1 VETVIHDETPD
12 RLGSL
17 TDAVQAALAELAERN
32 AVARTWARDHTLW
45 REDPTEISD
54 RLGWLTV
61 VPDMVTRLDE
71 LRATCAD
78 ILEAEPGGDALGPER
93 PGAGGAKSGNHD
105 VEARAARSAAAGAGS
120 TSDVDHVLLAGMGG
134 SSLFPEVV
142 ARSTASGGG
151 APALH
156 VLDTTDPAAIARVGR
171 ELAPERTLVIAASKS
186 GTTLETRSHLAWAW
200 DRHPDPA
207 RFAVITDPGSE
218 LAALAAERGFAATFE
233 NPPDIGGR
241 YSALSLFG
249 LVPAILAGADVDGL
263 LASASGITEALRT
276 PPPANPAARLAATM
290 AAAVR
295 AGRDKLTLV
304 VPEHLAT
311 FGLWLEQLLAESTGK
326 DGTGIVPV
334 VGEPVGDPPVYGED
348 RLFVAV
354 GEPGPAAGPL
364 DALADA
370 GHPVIRLGRA
380 GSFADLGEQVLLWEL
395 ATALAGALL
404 GIHPF
409 DQPDVAAAKVATSR
423 VLAEGRPD
431 LPLTPLAEL
440 LDQVGGGDYLAIQV
454 FVDPGP
460 SGRGSGQ
467 HVSAAVAGIES
478 ARVALRDRLGV
489 ATTLGLG
496 PRFLHSTGQL
506 HKGGPN
512 RGVFVQ
518 VLGDADVDVPIPG
531 EDYGFAALEQAQAD
545 GDLLTLHERKR
556 RAGRVR
562 LDELLEVS

>member
-1 VETVIHDETPD
+1 VILDETPD

-17 TDAVQAALAELAERN
+17 SDGIEAALAELTERD
-32 AVARTWARDHTLW
+32 AVARAWAWDHTVW
-45 REDPTEISD
+45 RDDPTEISD

-61 VPDMVTRLDE
+61 VPDMVAGLD
-71 LRATCAD
+71 
-78 ILEAEPGGDALGPER
+78 
-93 PGAGGAKSGNHD
+93 D
-105 VEARAARSAAAGAGS
+105 VRAACARVASG
-120 TSDVDHVLLAGMGG
+120 VDHVLLAGMGG

-142 ARSTASGGG
+142 ARSTSGAGE
-151 APALH
+151 PTLH
-156 VLDTTDPAAIARVGR
+156 VLDTTDPAAIARLGD
-171 ELAPERTLVIAASKS
+171 ELAPERTLHIAASKS

-200 DRHPDPA
+200 ERHPDPA
-207 RFAVITDPGSE
+207 RFAVITDPGSA
-218 LAALAAERGFAATFE
+218 LAALATERGFAAVFE

-276 PPPANPAARLAATM
+276 APAANPAARLAATM

-304 VPEHLAT
+304 VPDHLAT

-334 VGEPVGDPPVYGED
+334 VGEPLGDPAVYGED

-354 GEPGPAAGPL
+354 AEPGPEAAGRL
-364 DALADA
+364 DTLAAA
-370 GHPVIRLGRA
+370 GHPVVGLA
-380 GSFADLGEQVLLWEL
+380 GGGTFADLGEQILLWEL

-404 GIHPF
+404 GINPF
-409 DQPDVAAAKVATSR
+409 DQPDVAVAKAATSR

-431 LPLTPLAEL
+431 LPLIPLTEL
-440 LDQVGGGDYLAIQV
+440 LDQVGPGDYLAIQA

-460 SGRGSGQ
+460 SGRRSGD
-467 HVSAAVAGIES
+467 HVSPVVGDIET

-489 ATTLGLG
+489 ATTVGLG
-496 PRFLHSTGQL
+496 PRYLHSTGQL

-518 VLGDADVDVPIPG
+518 VVGDAAAEVPIPG

-562 LDELLEVS
+562 IDELLEAS

>member
-1 VETVIHDETPD
+1 MAGSKWTVILDETPD

-17 TDAVQAALAELAERN
+17 GDAVGAGLAELSERD
-32 AVARTWARDHTLW
+32 AVARAWARDHTLW
-45 REDPTEISD
+45 RNDPTEISD

-61 VPDMVTRLDE
+61 VPDMVAGLDRI
-71 LRATCAD
+71 RATCAD
-78 ILEAEPGGDALGPER
+78 I
-93 PGAGGAKSGNHD
+93 
-105 VEARAARSAAAGAGS
+105 AA
-120 TSDVDHVLLAGMGG
+120 DVDHVLLAGMGG

-142 ARSTASGGG
+142 ARTTAATPG

-156 VLDTTDPAAIARVGR
+156 VLDTTDSAAIARLGG
-171 ELAPERTLVIAASKS
+171 ELPPERTLHIAASKS
-186 GTTLETRSHLAWAW
+186 GTTLETRCHLAWAW
-200 DRHPDPA
+200 DRDPDPA
-207 RFAVITDPGSE
+207 RFAVITDPASE

-276 PPPANPAARLAATM
+276 PPATNPAARLAATM
-290 AAAVR
+290 AAAVG

-304 VPEHLAT
+304 VPDRFAT

-334 VGEPVGDPPVYGED
+334 VGEPLGDPDVYGGD
-348 RLFVAV
+348 RLFVAM
-354 GEPGPAAGPL
+354 GEPEAEAGRRL
-364 DALADA
+364 DALAAA
-370 GHPVIRLGRA
+370 GHPVVGLRSGGA
-380 GSFADLGEQVLLWEL
+380 FADLGEQVLLWEL

-404 GIHPF
+404 GINPF
-409 DQPDVAAAKVATSR
+409 DQPDVAAAKAATKR
-423 VLAEGRPD
+423 VLAEGRSD
-431 LPLTPLAEL
+431 LPLTPLVEL
-440 LDQVGGGDYLAIQV
+440 LAHVGAGDYVAIQA
-454 FVDPGP
+454 FVDPASP
-460 SGRGSGQ
+460 
-467 HVSAAVAGIES
+467 VVADIEA
-478 ARVALRDRLGV
+478 ARVALRDRLAV
-489 ATTLGLG
+489 ATTVGLG

-518 VLGDADVDVPIPG
+518 VVGEAATYVPIPG
-531 EDYGFAALEQAQAD
+531 KDYEFGALEQAQAD

-562 LDELLEVS
+562 FDELLEGPWEQ

>member
-1 VETVIHDETPD
+1 
-12 RLGSL
+12 
-17 TDAVQAALAELAERN
+17 
-32 AVARTWARDHTLW
+32 
-45 REDPTEISD
+45 
-54 RLGWLTV
+54 
-61 VPDMVTRLDE
+61 
-71 LRATCAD
+71 
-78 ILEAEPGGDALGPER
+78 
-93 PGAGGAKSGNHD
+93 
-105 VEARAARSAAAGAGS
+105 
-120 TSDVDHVLLAGMGG
+120 MGG
-134 SSLFPEVV
+134 SSLFPDVV
-142 ARSTASGGG
+142 ARVSPPAAD
-151 APALH
+151 APTLH
-156 VLDTTDPAAIARVGR
+156 VLDTTDPAAIARLGG
-171 ELAPERTLVIAASKS
+171 ELAPDRTLHIAASKS

-218 LAALAAERGFAATFE
+218 LAALAGERGFAATFE
-233 NPPDIGGR
+233 NPTDIGGR

-263 LASASGITEALRT
+263 LASASGITESLRT
-276 PPPANPAARLAATM
+276 APAANPAARLAATM
-290 AAAVR
+290 AAAVG

-304 VPEHLAT
+304 VPDRLAT

-334 VGEPVGDPPVYGED
+334 VGEPLGDPGVYGED

-354 GEPGPAAGPL
+354 GDPDPGATGRL

-370 GHPVIRLGRA
+370 GHPVVVLPG
-380 GSFADLGEQVLLWEL
+380 GGTFADLGEQVLLWEL

-409 DQPDVAAAKVATSR
+409 DQPDVAAAKAATNR

-431 LPLTPLAEL
+431 LPLTPLPEL
-440 LDQVGGGDYLAIQV
+440 LGEAGAGDYLAIQA
-454 FVDPGP
+454 FVDPDGP
-460 SGRGSGQ
+460 
-467 HVSAAVAGIES
+467 VVDGIE
-478 ARVALRDRLGV
+478 ATRVALRDRLRV
-489 ATTLGLG
+489 ATTVGLG

-518 VLGDADVDVPIPG
+518 VLGDAAVDVPIPG
-531 EDYGFAALEQAQAD
+531 EGYGFAALERAQAD

-562 LDELLEVS
+562 IDELLEGER

>member
-1 VETVIHDETPD
+1 VIHDETPD
-12 RLGSL
+12 RIGPL
-17 TDAVQAALAELAERN
+17 TGAVQVALAELTERD
-32 AVARTWARDHTLW
+32 AVARAWSRDHTLW

-61 VPDMVTRLDE
+61 VPDMVARLDE
-71 LRATCAD
+71 VRATCAGV
-78 ILEAEPGGDALGPER
+78 ATG
-93 PGAGGAKSGNHD
+93 
-105 VEARAARSAAAGAGS
+105 
-120 TSDVDHVLLAGMGG
+120 VDDVLLAGMGG

-142 ARSTASGGG
+142 ARSTPPIAGK
-151 APALH
+151 PTLH
-156 VLDTTDPAAIARVGR
+156 VLDTTDPAAIARLGA
-171 ELAPERTLVIAASKS
+171 ELAPDRTLHIAASKS
-186 GTTLETRSHLAWAW
+186 GTTLETRCHLAWAW

-218 LAALAAERGFAATFE
+218 LAAVATDRGFAAVFE

-249 LVPAILAGADVDGL
+249 LVPAILAGADVDAL
-263 LASASGITEALRT
+263 LASAAGITEALRT
-276 PPPANPAARLAATM
+276 APPANPAARLAATM

-295 AGRDKLTLV
+295 GGRDKLTLV
-304 VPEHLAT
+304 VPDHLAA

-326 DGTGIVPV
+326 DGTGVVPV
-334 VGEPVGDPPVYGED
+334 VGEPLGDPAVYGDD

-354 GEPGPAAGPL
+354 GEPALEAAGRL
-364 DALADA
+364 DALAAA
-370 GHPVIRLGRA
+370 GHPVVGLPSG
-380 GSFADLGEQVLLWEL
+380 GTFVDLGEQVLLWEL

-409 DQPDVAAAKVATSR
+409 DQPDVAAAKAATAR
-423 VLAEGRPD
+423 VLAEGPPD
-431 LPLTPLAEL
+431 LPLTSLGDL
-440 LDQVGGGDYLAIQV
+440 LDQVGGGDYLAIQA

-460 SGRGSGQ
+460 SGPGSGE
-467 HVSAAVAGIES
+467 HVSSVVGDIEA
-478 ARVALRDRLGV
+478 ARVALRNRLGV
-489 ATTLGLG
+489 ATTVGLG

-506 HKGGPN
+506 HKGGPD

-518 VLGDADVDVPIPG
+518 VVGDDIADVPIPG
-531 EDYGFAALEQAQAD
+531 EDYGFAALKRAQAD

-562 LDELLEVS
+562 IDELLEAS

>member
-1 VETVIHDETPD
+1 VEAVIHDETSD

-17 TDAVQAALAELAERN
+17 TDAVQGALAELAERN
-32 AVARTWARDHTLW
+32 AVARTWAQDHTLW

-71 LRATCAD
+71 LRTSCAD
-78 ILEAEPGGDALGPER
+78 ILEAEPGGDY
-93 PGAGGAKSGNHD
+93 
-105 VEARAARSAAAGAGS
+105 
-120 TSDVDHVLLAGMGG
+120 VLLAGMGG

-142 ARSTASGGG
+142 ARSTPPGGG

-156 VLDTTDPAAIARVGR
+156 VLDTTDPAAIARLGR
-171 ELAPERTLVIAASKS
+171 ELAPERTLHIAASKS

-200 DRHPDPA
+200 ERHPNPA

-218 LAALAAERGFAATFE
+218 LAALAVERGFAATFE
-233 NPPDIGGR
+233 NPSDIGGR

-249 LVPAILAGADVDGL
+249 LVPAILAGADVGGL

-276 PPPANPAARLAATM
+276 PPSANPAARLAATM

-334 VGEPVGDPPVYGED
+334 VGEPLGDPPVYGED
-348 RLFVAV
+348 RLFVVV
-354 GEPGPAAGPL
+354 GEPGATAGRL
-364 DALADA
+364 DSLADA
-370 GHPVIRLGRA
+370 GHPVVRLASG

-395 ATALAGALL
+395 ATALAGALI
-404 GIHPF
+404 GINPF
-409 DQPDVAAAKVATSR
+409 DQPDVAAAKAATSR

-431 LPLTPLAEL
+431 LPLTPLAAL
-440 LDQVGGGDYLAIQV
+440 LDQVETGDYLAIQA
-454 FVDPGP
+454 FVDPA
-460 SGRGSGQ
+460 SDAIAR
-467 HVSAAVAGIES
+467 IES

-489 ATTLGLG
+489 ATTVGLG

-506 HKGGPN
+506 HKGGPD

-562 LDELLEVS
+562 LDELLEEAS

>member
-1 VETVIHDETPD
+1 VIVDETPD

-17 TDAVQAALAELAERN
+17 NRAVEAALAELADRD

-45 REDPTEISD
+45 RADPTEISD

-61 VPDMVTRLDE
+61 VPDMVAGLDRI
-71 LRATCAD
+71 RATCAG
-78 ILEAEPGGDALGPER
+78 I
-93 PGAGGAKSGNHD
+93 
-105 VEARAARSAAAGAGS
+105 AAG
-120 TSDVDHVLLAGMGG
+120 VDHVLLAGMGG

-142 ARSTASGGG
+142 ARSTPSG
-151 APALH
+151 ADRPTLH
-156 VLDTTDPAAIARVGR
+156 VLDTTNPAAIARLGG
-171 ELAPERTLVIAASKS
+171 EFAPERTLHIAASKS

-200 DRHPDPA
+200 DRHPDPT

-218 LAALAAERGFAATFE
+218 LAALAGERGFAAVFE

-263 LASASGITEALRT
+263 LASASGITESLRT
-276 PPPANPAARLAATM
+276 PPAANPAARLAATM

-304 VPEHLAT
+304 VPDHLAT

-334 VGEPVGDPPVYGED
+334 VGEPLGNPSVYGED

-354 GEPGPAAGPL
+354 GEPELETAGRLDSLAA
-364 DALADA
+364 A
-370 GHPVIRLGRA
+370 GHPVLGLGGGGA
-380 GSFADLGEQVLLWEL
+380 FADLGEQVLLWEL
-395 ATALAGALL
+395 ATAVAGALL

-409 DQPDVAAAKVATSR
+409 DQPDVAAAKAATSR

-431 LPLTPLAEL
+431 LPLSPLTEL
-440 LDQVGGGDYLAIQV
+440 LDQVRAGDYLAIQA

-460 SGRGSGQ
+460 SGRGSGE
-467 HVSAAVAGIES
+467 HVSPVVAGIEA
-478 ARVALRDRLGV
+478 ARLALRDRLGV
-489 ATTLGLG
+489 ATTFGLG

-518 VLGDADVDVPIPG
+518 VVGDATADVPIPG

-545 GDLLTLHERKR
+545 GDLVTLHERKR

-562 LDELLEVS
+562 IDELLEAS

>member
-45 REDPTEISD
+45 REGPTEISD

-78 ILEAEPGGDALGPER
+78 ILEAEPGGGTLGPER

-120 TSDVDHVLLAGMGG
+120 TSDLDHVLLAGMGG

-142 ARSTASGGG
+142 ARSTPSGGG

-156 VLDTTDPAAIARVGR
+156 VLDTTDPAAIVRVGR
-171 ELAPERTLVIAASKS
+171 ELSPERTLVIAASKS

-249 LVPAILAGADVDGL
+249 LVPAILAGSDVDGL

-276 PPPANPAARLAATM
+276 APSANPAARLAATM

-370 GHPVIRLGRA
+370 GHPVVRLGSG

-395 ATALAGALL
+395 ATALTGALL

-409 DQPDVAAAKVATSR
+409 DQPDVAAAKAATSR

-440 LDQVGGGDYLAIQV
+440 LDQVGGGDYLAIQA

-460 SGRGSGQ
+460 SGRGSGE
-467 HVSAAVAGIES
+467 HGSAAVAGIES

-489 ATTLGLG
+489 ATTVGLG

-512 RGVFVQ
+512 QGVFVQ
-518 VLGDADVDVPIPG
+518 VLGDAADDVPIPG

-562 LDELLEVS
+562 LDELLGVS

>member
-1 VETVIHDETPD
+1 VILDETPD
-12 RLGSL
+12 RPGSL
-17 TDAVQAALAELAERN
+17 SDAVEAALAELTERD

-61 VPDMVTRLDE
+61 VPDMVTGLDRI
-71 LRATCAD
+71 RATCA
-78 ILEAEPGGDALGPER
+78 R
-93 PGAGGAKSGNHD
+93 
-105 VEARAARSAAAGAGS
+105 VSA
-120 TSDVDHVLLAGMGG
+120 DVDHVLLAGMGG

-142 ARSTASGGG
+142 ARSTPPGAGG
-151 APALH
+151 PTLH
-156 VLDTTDPAAIARVGR
+156 VLDTTDPAAIARLGG
-171 ELAPERTLVIAASKS
+171 ELAPERTLHIAASKS

-200 DRHPDPA
+200 ERHPDPA

-218 LAALAAERGFAATFE
+218 LAALATERGFAAVFE
-233 NPPDIGGR
+233 NLPDIGGR

-276 PPPANPAARLAATM
+276 APPANPAARLAATM

-295 AGRDKLTLV
+295 SGRDKLTLV
-304 VPEHLAT
+304 VPDHLAT
-311 FGLWLEQLLAESTGK
+311 FWLWLEQLLAESTGK

-334 VGEPVGDPPVYGED
+334 VGEPLGDPGVYGED

-354 GEPGPAAGPL
+354 GEPGLEATGRLDTLAA
-364 DALADA
+364 A
-370 GHPVIRLGRA
+370 GHPVIGVA
-380 GSFADLGEQVLLWEL
+380 GGEAFADLGEQVLLWEL

-409 DQPDVAAAKVATSR
+409 DQPDVAAAKAATSR

-431 LPLTPLAEL
+431 LPLTPLTEL
-440 LDQVGGGDYLAIQV
+440 LDQVRAADYLAIQA
-454 FVDPGP
+454 FVDPDSPVVGT
-460 SGRGSGQ
+460 
-467 HVSAAVAGIES
+467 IEA
-478 ARVALRDRLGV
+478 ARVAVRDRLGV
-489 ATTLGLG
+489 ATTVGLG
-496 PRFLHSTGQL
+496 PRYLHSTGQL

-518 VLGDADVDVPIPG
+518 LVGDPATDVPIPG

-562 LDELLEVS
+562 IGELLEAT

>member
-1 VETVIHDETPD
+1 VSLEETPD
-12 RLGSL
+12 RPGPL
-17 TDAVQAALAELAERN
+17 AEPIEVALAELTERD

-61 VPDMVTRLDE
+61 VPQMVTGLDAV
-71 LRATCAD
+71 RATCAR
-78 ILEAEPGGDALGPER
+78 ILEAEPSREA
-93 PGAGGAKSGNHD
+93 A
-105 VEARAARSAAAGAGS
+105 ARAARSEAASAGS
-120 TSDVDHVLLAGMGG
+120 TPPRAGVADVLLAGMGG

-142 ARSTASGGG
+142 ARSTPSGAGR
-151 APALH
+151 PTLH
-156 VLDTTDPAAIARVGR
+156 VLDTTDPAAIARLGG
-171 ELAPERTLVIAASKS
+171 ELAPERTLHIAASKS

-218 LAALAAERGFAATFE
+218 LAALATERGFAAVFE

-249 LVPAILAGADVDGL
+249 LVPAILAGADVEGL
-263 LASASGITEALRT
+263 LASASGVTEALRT
-276 PPPANPAARLAATM
+276 APPANPAARLAATM

-304 VPEHLAT
+304 VPDQLAT

-326 DGTGIVPV
+326 DGTGVVPV
-334 VGEPVGDPPVYGED
+334 VGEPLGHPAVYGQD

-354 GEPGPAAGPL
+354 ADPALDVADRL
-364 DALADA
+364 DALAAA
-370 GHPVIRLGRA
+370 GHPVVGLPSG
-380 GSFADLGEQVLLWEL
+380 GGFADLGEQVLLWEM
-395 ATALAGALL
+395 ATALTGALL

-409 DQPDVAAAKVATSR
+409 DQPDVAAAKAATSR
-423 VLAEGRPD
+423 VLAEGPPD
-431 LPLTPLAEL
+431 LPMSPLTEL
-440 LDQVGGGDYLAIQV
+440 LDQVRPGDYLAIQA
-454 FVDPGP
+454 FVDPGA
-460 SGRGSGQ
+460 SGRGSGE
-467 HVSAAVAGIES
+467 HVSPVVGEIET

-489 ATTLGLG
+489 ATTFGLG

-506 HKGGPN
+506 HKGGPD

-518 VLGDADVDVPIPG
+518 VVGDDAADIPIPG
-531 EDYGFAALEQAQAD
+531 EDYGFATLEHAQAD
-545 GDLLTLHERKR
+545 GDLLTLLERKR

-562 LDELLEVS
+562 LDELLEVAT

>member
-1 VETVIHDETPD
+1 METVIHDETPD

-61 VPDMVTRLDE
+61 VPDMVTRLHE

-78 ILEAEPGGDALGPER
+78 
-93 PGAGGAKSGNHD
+93 
-105 VEARAARSAAAGAGS
+105 VSA
-120 TSDVDHVLLAGMGG
+120 DVDHVLLAGMGG
-134 SSLFPEVV
+134 SSLFPQVV
-142 ARSTASGGG
+142 ARSTPSGGG
-151 APALH
+151 GPTLH
-156 VLDTTDPAAIARVGR
+156 VLDTTDPAAIARLGR

-200 DRHPDPA
+200 DRHPDPT

-263 LASASGITEALRT
+263 LASASAITEALRT
-276 PPPANPAARLAATM
+276 PPSANPSARLAATM

-304 VPEHLAT
+304 VPEELAT

-334 VGEPVGDPPVYGED
+334 VGEPLGDPAVYGED

-354 GEPGPAAGPL
+354 GSRDRPPAAGR
-364 DALADA
+364 ARDA
-370 GHPVIRLGRA
+370 GHPVVRLG
-380 GSFADLGEQVLLWEL
+380 
-395 ATALAGALL
+395 
-404 GIHPF
+404 
-409 DQPDVAAAKVATSR
+409 
-423 VLAEGRPD
+423 
-431 LPLTPLAEL
+431 
-440 LDQVGGGDYLAIQV
+440 
-454 FVDPGP
+454 
-460 SGRGSGQ
+460 
-467 HVSAAVAGIES
+467 
-478 ARVALRDRLGV
+478 
-489 ATTLGLG
+489 
-496 PRFLHSTGQL
+496 
-506 HKGGPN
+506 
-512 RGVFVQ
+512 
-518 VLGDADVDVPIPG
+518 
-531 EDYGFAALEQAQAD
+531 
-545 GDLLTLHERKR
+545 
-556 RAGRVR
+556 
-562 LDELLEVS
+562 

>member
-1 VETVIHDETPD
+1 VILDETPD
-12 RLGSL
+12 RVGSL
-17 TDAVQAALAELAERN
+17 AGAIEAALAELAECD

-45 REDPTEISD
+45 RDDPTEISD

-61 VPDMVTRLDE
+61 VPDMVTRLDQI
-71 LRATCAD
+71 RDTCAR
-78 ILEAEPGGDALGPER
+78 IS
-93 PGAGGAKSGNHD
+93 SG
-105 VEARAARSAAAGAGS
+105 VE
-120 TSDVDHVLLAGMGG
+120 DVLLAGMGG

-142 ARSTASGGG
+142 ARVSPAAAG
-151 APALH
+151 APTLH
-156 VLDTTDPAAIARVGR
+156 VLDTTDPAAIARLGR
-171 ELAPERTLVIAASKS
+171 ELAPDRTLHIAASKS

-207 RFAVITDPGSE
+207 RFGVITDPGSE
-218 LAALAAERGFAATFE
+218 LAALARERGFAATFE

-249 LVPAILAGADVDGL
+249 LVPAVLAGADVDGL

-276 PPPANPAARLAATM
+276 APAANPAARLAATM
-290 AAAVR
+290 GAAAR

-304 VPEHLAT
+304 VPDHLAT

-334 VGEPVGDPPVYGED
+334 VGEPLGDPDVYGAD

-354 GEPGPAAGPL
+354 GEPEPGAAGRL

-370 GHPVIRLGRA
+370 GHPVVVLPSGGA
-380 GSFADLGEQVLLWEL
+380 FADLGEQVLLWEL
-395 ATALAGALL
+395 ATALAGPLL

-409 DQPDVAAAKVATSR
+409 DQPDVAAAKAATSR

-431 LPLTPLAEL
+431 LPLTPLSEL
-440 LDQVGGGDYLAIQV
+440 LGQMGAGDYLAIQA

-467 HVSAAVAGIES
+467 HVSPVVAGIE
-478 ARVALRDRLGV
+478 ATRVALRDRLGV
-489 ATTLGLG
+489 ATTVGLG

-518 VLGDADVDVPIPG
+518 VLGDAAVDVPIPG
-531 EDYGFAALEQAQAD
+531 EDYGFAALERAQAD

-562 LDELLEVS
+562 IDELLEGT

>member
-1 VETVIHDETPD
+1 MAGSKGRVILDETPD

-17 TDAVQAALAELAERN
+17 SDAIEAALAELTERD
-32 AVARTWARDHTLW
+32 AVARVWAHDHTLW
-45 REDPTEISD
+45 RDDPTEISD

-61 VPDMVTRLDE
+61 VPDMVTGLDRI
-71 LRATCAD
+71 RATCAS
-78 ILEAEPGGDALGPER
+78 I
-93 PGAGGAKSGNHD
+93 
-105 VEARAARSAAAGAGS
+105 SA
-120 TSDVDHVLLAGMGG
+120 DVDHVLLAGMGG

-142 ARSTASGGG
+142 ARSTPSGTGK
-151 APALH
+151 PTLH
-156 VLDTTDPAAIARVGR
+156 VLDTTDPAAIARLGG
-171 ELAPERTLVIAASKS
+171 ELAPERTLHIAASKS

-200 DRHPDPA
+200 DRLPDPA

-218 LAALAAERGFAATFE
+218 LAALATERGFAAVFE

-276 PPPANPAARLAATM
+276 APAANPAARLAATM

-304 VPEHLAT
+304 VPDHLAT

-334 VGEPVGDPPVYGED
+334 VGEPLGDPAVYGED

-354 GEPGPAAGPL
+354 GEPALEAAGRL
-364 DALADA
+364 DALAAA
-370 GHPVIRLGRA
+370 GHPVVALPSG
-380 GSFADLGEQVLLWEL
+380 GTLADLGEQVLLWEL
-395 ATALAGALL
+395 ATALVGALL

-409 DQPDVAAAKVATSR
+409 DQPDVAAAKAATSR
-423 VLAEGRPD
+423 VLAQGRPD
-431 LPLTPLAEL
+431 LTLSPLTEL
-440 LDQVGGGDYLAIQV
+440 LDQVRAGDYLAIQA

-460 SGRGSGQ
+460 SGRRSGQ
-467 HVSAAVAGIES
+467 DVSPVVAAIEA
-478 ARVALRDRLGV
+478 ARVGLRDRLGV
-489 ATTLGLG
+489 ATTVGLG

-512 RGVFVQ
+512 RAVFVQ
-518 VLGDADVDVPIPG
+518 VVGDAATDVPIPG
-531 EDYGFAALEQAQAD
+531 EDYGFAALEHAQAD
-545 GDLLTLHERKR
+545 GDLLTLHERRR

-562 LDELLEVS
+562 IDELLEAS